1 MTTNKPI
8 LKKIT
13 LSLLA
18 LIVIFYTSK
27 LMLKGVGS
35 HSSEG
40 SAFLLSI
47 LIIIFNS
54 SKKAFWFVIFPITL
68 LYAIYSP
75 IGLIF
80 GSPNYQYVASI
91 FATDLLESKEFFS
104 QLPLYNYL
112 CPFII
117 IFGLL
122 LFRFLTVK
130 YKIDFYKNKTVL
142 CIFIFF
148 ALLDQSPFSY
158 FKTVIDSA
166 QKVKDE
172 LVNLNYTK
180 AESTWG
186 ESVLTDKSTYDTY
199 VLVIGESA
207 RKDYHSAYGY
217 PVINT
222 PFISTEKG
230 LLVDGLTSGGPNT
243 ISSLRL
249 MLTHPDKN
257 NWEPDYT
264 KSFIDLV
271 NSAGIET
278 YWISNQGYIGEFD
291 TPITA
296 IAKNSTHKKFLKY
309 NEYKSKNTSD
319 FQLLPSIREA
329 IESHPRKKKLIV
341 VHLYGSHPQACDRIN
356 DYKLIVPV
364 QDQKYSYL
372 NCYISSI
379 NKTDDFLKEIYGLLE
394 NEYKTQHASFSMI
407 YFSDHGL
414 AHREIDGVIHFNNN
428 RQSKLHYE
436 IPLFMTS
443 SDAAEH
449 KACKSSKSGLNF
461 TDGIAGW
468 LGIKNAHLQS
478 DYSLF
483 DCQDDPDDYGLRE
496 KIQNFPEELDPAI
509 DIRGK

>member
-1 MTTNKPI
+1 MTINKTL
-8 LKKIT
+8 LKKT
-13 LSLLA
+13 CLSLLA
-18 LIVIFYTSK
+18 LAVIFYTSK

-54 SKKAFWFVIFPITL
+54 SKKAFWYVIFPFTL

-80 GSPNYQYVASI
+80 GSPNYQYLASI

-130 YKIDFYKNKTVL
+130 YNIDFYKNKTVL
-142 CIFIFF
+142 CIFVFF
-148 ALLDQSPFSY
+148 ALLEQSPFSY
-158 FKTVIDSA
+158 FKTIINSA

-172 LVNLNYTK
+172 LLNLNYTK

-186 ESVLTDKSTYDTY
+186 ESVLADKSTYDTY

-296 IAKNSTHKKFLKY
+296 IAKNSTHKKYLKY
-309 NEYKSKNTSD
+309 NDFESKNTSD

-341 VHLYGSHPQACDRIN
+341 VQLYGSHPQARDRID

-364 QDQKYSYL
+364 QDKKYSYL

-443 SDAAEH
+443 SDATEH
-449 KACKSSKSGLNF
+449 KACKSFKSELNF
-461 TDGIAGW
+461 TNGIAGW
-468 LGIKNAHLQS
+468 LGIKNEHLQS

-483 DCQDDPDDYGLRE
+483 DCQNDPDDYGLRE
-496 KIQNFPEELDPAI
+496 KIKNLPAELDPAI